1 MGTVLDNALRVKHVH
16 RLRVVDASA
25 MPVIPRVNTN
35 APTTMLAEKAAHL
48 IWKQY
53 H

>member
-1 MGTVLDNALRVKHVH
+1 MGKVLDNALRVKGVQ

-35 APTTMLAEKAAHL
+35 APTAMLAEKAADL
-48 IWKQY
+48 IWNQY